1 MIFIL
6 GALMA
11 VGAIVILVLCLLGLG
26 GMGTIG
32 AAYSVVI
39 ILAIGECVLI
49 LCFFI
54 KLYRMAKEIKTLR
67 KQVDVLMRKQGTW
80 WLQ

>member
-1 MIFIL
+1 
-6 GALMA
+6 
-11 VGAIVILVLCLLGLG
+11 
-26 GMGTIG
+26 MGTIG
-32 AAYSVVI
+32 AAESVVI